1 MQPPLPKSK
10 KRTVSQS
17 TKPNKKTKHSQGGAS
32 TRKERAFQR
41 ETIPIPDVEGDSDLS
56 NEDVEFFTE
65 NKVAGHFL
73 QTIDPSAIGRSK
85 HETER
90 LFELSKAPY
99 RVGQKSYSI
108 PQDLSEASSNDW
120 SSGVDDLD
128 SNIGNESGD
137 DDESSHSGGR
147 CEPMLNDSEDEQPYE
162 LKPRKP
168 DANQQKGEKL
178 IKRLPIK
185 LSNGKI
191 QQIGARE
198 ANTQSDEDSD
208 EESDPPPVLE
218 TPKRNITGARFGRA
232 SIADILSIE
241 SKSTRI
247 QVAQEQ
253 LAGICQEILTEP
265 ESNLGLLRRLV
276 AFASET
282 IERANG
288 SGFDR
293 VPNDTTIRQL
303 AIISSAAVFKDIAPG
318 YRIRKLS
325 EKELAEK
332 VSQMVGQTR
341 DWEQGLV
348 ATYQSY
354 LQLLDK
360 EITGKTQLK
369 DTCLR
374 CMCTLLT
381 QLTHFNFRTN
391 ILSTLIANISRKT
404 WDDSSE
410 RCLNALV
417 MVFKDDQTGVPSL
430 EAVRLLNR
438 MIKERHYSVNPRV
451 LSCLLHLR
459 LKNELKNVRASK
471 EHADKKLSGT
481 KAKAKRAKGKGKA
494 VDAPHLSKKA
504 KKALKETKQIRVE
517 MEEAEAV
524 VDEEDRATQQTET
537 LKLLFVLYFSI
548 LKGAHTS
555 PLLSVALQGIAR
567 FAHLINIDFFRDL
580 LSVIREIMSRASET
594 KEGSQEYNLTLESVA
609 NTRLQVLCTV
619 TAFELL
625 TGQGEALDLD
635 LSHFTSY
642 LYRLLP
648 LMAVELSLDVDNQ
661 LKEVFPD
668 NSGLSNLDDLLF
680 RALASILMP
689 KYGKPSSNVLAAF
702 SKRLLSLAVH
712 TPPKTT
718 VRILGFVQNL
728 LGQDSKLDALLS
740 TEERVYN
747 GVYRDDVDDPQ
758 LCNPFAAVWWEVLAL
773 EESHYD
779 DQVRNAAHQLR
790 TWRPS

>member
-1 MQPPLPKSK
+1 MLLDMMSRDQVCAEASGPLAPVRMQPPLPKSK

-41 ETIPIPDVEGDSDLS
+41 ETIPIPDAEGDSDLS

-99 RVGQKSYSI
+99 RVGQRSYSI

-168 DANQQKGEKL
+168 DANQQKGGNL

-198 ANTQSDEDSD
+198 VNTQSDEDSD

-253 LAGICQEILTEP
+253 LAGI
-265 ESNLGLLRRLV
+265 
-276 AFASET
+276 
-282 IERANG
+282 
-288 SGFDR
+288 
-293 VPNDTTIRQL
+293 
-303 AIISSAAVFKDIAPG
+303 
-318 YRIRKLS
+318 Y
-325 EKELAEK
+325 
-332 VSQMVGQTR
+332 
-341 DWEQGLV
+341 WEQGLV

-391 ILSTLIANISRKT
+391 ILSTLIANISRKI

-580 LSVIREIMSRASET
+580 LNVIREIMSRASET
-594 KEGSQEYNLTLESVA
+594 KEGSQEDNPTLESVA